1 MKTLIICLCILSI
14 GLIGE
19 QETTP
24 QAQIKPNKPLYYNGQ
39 VLLPGYVLVD
49 TVVVINANL
58 LNELIPLSGTDEDI
72 SEALG
77 EGTIAIQDYSDY
89 VNTVSK

>member
-1 MKTLIICLCILSI
+1 MKTLIIALCILSI

-39 VLLPGYVLVD
+39 VLLPDYILVD
-49 TVVVINANL
+49 TVVVINAKL

-77 EGTIAIQDYSDY
+77 EGTIAIEDYSDY
-89 VNTVSK
+89 IKTVSK

>member
-1 MKTLIICLCILSI
+1 MKTLIICLCIISI
-14 GLIGE
+14 GFIGE
-19 QETTP
+19 EKTTP
-24 QAQIKPNKPLYYNGQ
+24 KAQIKPTTPLYYNGQ
-39 VLLPGYVLVD
+39 VLLPDYVLVD

-77 EGTIAIQDYSDY
+77 EGTIAIEDYSDY
-89 VNTVSK
+89 IKTVSK

>member
-1 MKTLIICLCILSI
+1 MKTLIIALCILSI

-24 QAQIKPNKPLYYNGQ
+24 QAQIKPNKPLYFNGQ
-39 VLLPGYVLVD
+39 VLLPDYILVD
-49 TVVVINANL
+49 TVVVINAKL

-77 EGTIAIQDYSDY
+77 EGTIAIEDYSDY
-89 VNTVSK
+89 INTVSK

>member
-1 MKTLIICLCILSI
+1 MKTLIIALCILSI

-24 QAQIKPNKPLYYNGQ
+24 QAQIKPNKPLYFNGQ
-39 VLLPGYVLVD
+39 VLLPDYILVD
-49 TVVVINANL
+49 TVVVINAKL

-77 EGTIAIQDYSDY
+77 EGTIAIEDYSDY
-89 VNTVSK
+89 IKTVSK

>member
-1 MKTLIICLCILSI
+1 MKTLIICLCIISI

-24 QAQIKPNKPLYYNGQ
+24 QAQIKPNKPLYFNGQ
-39 VLLPGYVLVD
+39 VLLPDYILVD
-49 TVVVINANL
+49 TVVVINAKL

-89 VNTVSK
+89 VNTVSQ

>member
-14 GLIGE
+14 GFIGE

-39 VLLPGYVLVD
+39 VLLPDYILVD
-49 TVVVINANL
+49 TVVVINAKL
-58 LNELIPLSGTDEDI
+58 LNELIPLSETDEDI

-77 EGTIAIQDYSDY
+77 EGTIAIEDYSDY
-89 VNTVSK
+89 IKTVSK